1 MYKSSSLIQIALKI
15 EKQKKIKQK
24 TLLYIFLLFPMVSV
38 FIFHY
43 LPIYGIIIAFK
54 DYKYFLGY
62 LGSPWNN
69 FRHFKVLF
77 TSVYFLRVFK
87 NTLIISSLRI
97 IFSFPAPILFALLLN
112 EIVSLRFKKV
122 AQTISYLPH
131 FLSWVVLAGIIIEIL
146 SPQRGLIG
154 WIYNLFGKQ
163 APLLLTDKNAFVP
176 LLIIT
181 GIWKEVGWSA
191 VIYLASLSSID
202 PGLYESASIDGA
214 NRLQK
219 AFYITLPSLI
229 PVMIILFILSL
240 GRIMNAGFDQVFNL
254 YNPVVYKVADIIDTY
269 VYRMGILE
277 MKYDFTTA
285 VGLFKNVIG
294 VFLIVSINMVI
305 RKFSEY
311 GIW

>member
-154 WIYNLFGKQ
+154 WIYNLFDKQ

>member
-15 EKQKKIKQK
+15 EKQKKIRQK

-62 LGSPWNN
+62 LGSPWNS

-77 TSVYFLRVFK
+77 SSVYFLRVFK

-97 IFSFPAPILFALLLN
+97 IFGFPAPILFALLLN

-154 WIYNLFGKQ
+154 WIYSLFGKQ
-163 APLLLTDKNAFVP
+163 APLLLTDKNAFIP